1 MSRTTLKVPTAN
13 TKTTMI
19 MTISCRVSPNGV
31 GWAPCHGEV
40 LMSAGGVGST
50 PARIAGSATGAAV

>member
-19 MTISCRVSPNGV
+19 MTISCRVSPTASV
-31 GWAPCHGEV
+31 GR
-40 LMSAGGVGST
+40 L
-50 PARIAGSATGAAV
+50 ATVKF